1 MKSHCQNCGS
11 WWGCRTGEWVSEDWW
26 TFGFSSGFDYVSRLS
41 LHSHHCPTQRSA
53 LVGYLAPI
61 LLSEQFS
68 GTTCPWKQ
76 AFPSKSFKSSHFYG
90 ASPMTTCSLGVHFW
104 IMELEL
110 CVLLNNH
117 NQSNIIHSTQSILW
131 CDQSLLAQLRQLGLC
146 SSHLHE

>member
-26 TFGFSSGFDYVSRLS
+26 TFGFRSGFDSMSPGCLFTPITAPRKGLHEWDTWHPFCSVNSFQAPPAPGNRLF
-41 LHSHHCPTQRSA
+41 LP
-53 LVGYLAPI
+53 
-61 LLSEQFS
+61 
-68 GTTCPWKQ
+68 
-76 AFPSKSFKSSHFYG
+76 KSFKSSHFYG

-131 CDQSLLAQLRQLGLC
+131 CDQSLLAQLGQL
-146 SSHLHE
+146 